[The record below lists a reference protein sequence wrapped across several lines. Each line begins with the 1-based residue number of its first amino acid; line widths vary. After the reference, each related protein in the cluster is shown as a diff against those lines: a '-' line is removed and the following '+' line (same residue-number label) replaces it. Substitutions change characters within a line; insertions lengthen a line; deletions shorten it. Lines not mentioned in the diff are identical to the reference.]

1 MSGLVRRV
9 LRHPCQLEG
18 TTILFQFG
26 GCAPYKTWAKIPGD
40 FMIPLEDFFNDV
52 LGKAQRG
59 LGLSDDELARRAEVE
74 VTDVQAALKG
84 TVDLAI
90 LEKLAGALDLHGPS
104 LIQLAQG
111 SWTPPPIQLSG
122 LVQFNTVFDDMTVNA
137 YLVWDLSSRRAAAF
151 DTGANA
157 ESMIEFVRDHQL
169 KLESIFITHTHADHI
184 AALDELREG
193 TGCRHVLSHALEPV
207 ANSELFEISSSTHW
221 QIDGLEIEPRAT
233 HGHAPAG
240 VTYLVRGL
248 AHPLAIVGDAVFAGS
263 MGGGKV
269 SYTDALATNRR
280 AIFSLPDDTILCPG
294 HGPLTTVGEEKRNNP
309 FFPELK

>member
-1 MSGLVRRV
+1 
-9 LRHPCQLEG
+9 
-18 TTILFQFG
+18 
-26 GCAPYKTWAKIPGD
+26 
-40 FMIPLEDFFNDV
+40 MIPLEDFFNDV

-59 LGLSDDELARRAEVE
+59 LKLSDEELAERAGVA
-74 VTDVQAALKG
+74 VTDVQDALNG
-84 TVDLAI
+84 SVNPPI
-90 LEKLAGALDLHGPS
+90 LEKLASALDLHGPS
-104 LIQLAQG
+104 LVQLANG
-111 SWTPPPIQLSG
+111 SWAPPPIQLSG
-122 LVQFNTVFDDMTVNA
+122 LVQFNTVFGDMTVNS

-151 DTGANA
+151 DAGANA
-157 ESMIEFVRDHQL
+157 EGMIDFIRDHQL

-184 AALDELREG
+184 AALDELMEG
-193 TGCRHVLSHALEPV
+193 AGCRQVLSHALEPV
-207 ANSELFEISSSTHW
+207 DGSELFHISSNTHW

-233 HGHAPAG
+233 HGHALAG

-248 AHPLAIVGDAVFAGS
+248 AHPLAMVGDAVFAGS